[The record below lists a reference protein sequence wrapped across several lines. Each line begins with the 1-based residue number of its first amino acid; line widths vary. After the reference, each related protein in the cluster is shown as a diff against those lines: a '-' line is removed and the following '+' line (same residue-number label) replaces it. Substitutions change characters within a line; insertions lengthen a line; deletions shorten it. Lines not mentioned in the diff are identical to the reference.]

1 VWDRV
6 SIDLKY
12 HEQADSIS
20 SIQEHAVMQICNINQ
35 ARGNLPRRIA
45 ATVAVVLAF
54 SFLNISVAQNYPDRP
69 VRLVVGLAPGGGVD
83 FIART
88 LGPKLSDGWSQPVV
102 VENRPGANGII
113 GTEYVA
119 KSKPDGLT
127 VLIVN
132 SAHAINPGFYRKLPY
147 NTQADLDAVT
157 LLAQY
162 PFLLIVHPALPAR
175 TVKELI
181 AVAKARP
188 GQLVYGS
195 SGNGSAPHLGI
206 EIFKSMANV
215 NILHVPYTGAG
226 PAITNI
232 VSGELQLMLLNLAPV
247 KGLLQ
252 TGRLRALAIA
262 SPARSSGLP
271 DVPTA
276 TESGLPGFNVVGWY
290 GMLLPAG
297 VLQAVRAKLHAD
309 VVRALRSE
317 DIKQRWSS
325 ENTEPVG
332 NTPDEFSAFL
342 KSETAKFSGVI
353 NRIGIK
359 AD

>member
-1 VWDRV
+1 MGFALALAGVFVYSFVD
-6 SIDLKY
+6 
-12 HEQADSIS
+12 
-20 SIQEHAVMQICNINQ
+20 
-35 ARGNLPRRIA
+35 A
-45 ATVAVVLAF
+45 ALAQ
-54 SFLNISVAQNYPDRP
+54 SYPDRP
-69 VRLVVGLAPGGGVD
+69 VRVVVGLAPGGGVD

-88 LGPKLSDGWSQPVV
+88 LAQKLSDGWSQPVV
-102 VENRPGANGII
+102 VDNRPGANGII
-113 GTEYVA
+113 ATEYA
-119 KSKPDGLT
+119 ARSKPDGLT

-132 SAHAINPGFYRKLPY
+132 PAHAINPAFYRKLPY
-147 NTQADLDAVT
+147 DTQADLDTVT

-175 TVKELI
+175 TVKDLI

-188 GQLVYGS
+188 GQLSYGS

-206 EIFKSMANV
+206 ELFKSMANV
-215 NILHVPYTGAG
+215 NIMHVPYKGAA
-226 PAITNI
+226 PAITDL
-232 VSGELQLMLLNLAPV
+232 VSGQLQLMLLNLAPV

-262 SPARSSGLP
+262 SPSRSSGLP
-271 DVPTA
+271 GVPTA
-276 TESGLPGFNVVGWY
+276 SESGLPGFNVVGWY

-297 VLQAVRAKLHAD
+297 TPQAIKAKLHAD
-309 VVRALRSE
+309 VIRILRTD

-332 NTPDEFSAFL
+332 NTPEEFGDFL
-342 KSETAKFSGVI
+342 RKETAKFSAVI
-353 NRIGIK
+353 TKIGIK